1 MRDGMSVV
9 TTPIRTLHVTSPLMS
24 GRDVL
29 ALQERLCEL
38 GYPVGQLDGTYG
50 PATATAVRAF
60 QRDHALEV
68 DGVAGPMALG
78 ELATAD
84 PSEAPSMEPSDT
96 GLLALE
102 EAVRHIGIK
111 ESPPNSNRTPFGQ
124 WFGVDGVK
132 WCNVFVSYAF
142 GVGAGYTLCQGMT
155 GAAGVYPK
163 GCTYVPTTE
172 AWLRATGM
180 WVGRTNPLPG
190 DIAIF
195 NWDGGRP
202 DHIGIVEE
210 DLGGG
215 RFSCI
220 EGNTSAGSFSDGGAV
235 LRTARRLHHV
245 NGFGRVR

>member
-1 MRDGMSVV
+1 VSVI
-9 TTPIRTLHVTSPLMS
+9 TTPIRTLHVTSPLTS
-24 GRDVL
+24 GPDVL
-29 ALQERLCEL
+29 ALQERLSEL
-38 GYPVGQLDGTYG
+38 GYPVGELDGKYG

-60 QRDHALEV
+60 QRDHGLHV
-68 DGVAGPMALG
+68 DGVAGPMTLG
-78 ELATAD
+78 ELAAAD
-84 PSEAPSMEPSDT
+84 AAEAPSMQPSEI

-102 EAVRHIGIK
+102 EAVRHIGVK
-111 ESPPNSNRTPFGQ
+111 ESPPNSNRTPFGR

-142 GVGAGYTLCQGMT
+142 GVGAGYTLCEGMK

-195 NWDGGRP
+195 NWDGGQP

-220 EGNTSAGSFSDGGAV
+220 EGNTSVGNFSDGGAV
-235 LRTARRLHHV
+235 LRTTRRLNQV
-245 NGFGRVR
+245 DGFGRVR